1 MKYKLISKNN
11 VVTFKMKTGKDLVRS
26 QMGLHY
32 ANAIVAKSKNIV
44 NIGDEILVD
53 DLYYFPVDNTKK
65 KKAEGETENE

>member
-1 MKYKLISKNN
+1 MKYKLINKNN

-32 ANAIVAKSKNIV
+32 ANTIVAKSKNIV
-44 NIGDEILVD
+44 KLDDEILVD
-53 DLYYFPVDNTKK
+53 DMYYFPVENPKK

>member
-1 MKYKLISKNN
+1 MKYKLINKNN

-44 NIGDEILVD
+44 KLDDEILVD
-53 DLYYFPVDNTKK
+53 DMYYFSIENPKK
-65 KKAEGETENE
+65 KKTEGDTENE